1 MTYPGERPYVLLSCA
16 VSVDGCLD
24 DASGERLVLSSEADL
39 DRVDEVRA
47 GCDAILVGAGTIRR
61 DDPRLVIR
69 DPARRAGRAARGQP
83 PDPAKVTLTATGD
96 LDPGARFFTLGGAP
110 KLVYCASPA
119 VKAAVSGLGERAA
132 VIDAGDPLRLSFVLA
147 DLAERRMRRILVE
160 GGAQVLRRFLTEGL
174 ADELQLV
181 IAPFFIGDP
190 AAPRFA
196 GPGSYPHG
204 PGNPMRL
211 AEARP
216 IGDHVLL
223 RYLPGSGHGPVPPP
237 PR

>member
-1 MTYPGERPYVLLSCA
+1 MKSAYVVLSCA

-24 DASGERLVLSSEADL
+24 DASSERLVLSSDVDL
-39 DRVDEVRA
+39 DRVDELRA

-69 DPARRAGRAARGQP
+69 DPARRDGRKARGLP
-83 PDPAKVTLTATGD
+83 PDPAKVTLTATGN
-96 LDPGARFFTLGGAP
+96 LDPGARFFTLGGAA
-110 KLVYCASPA
+110 KLVYCAGPA
-119 VKAAVSGLGERAA
+119 AAAARSRLGDSAE
-132 VIDAGDPLRLSFVLA
+132 VIDAGDPPPVSFVLA
-147 DLAERRMRRILVE
+147 DLAKRQMRRILVE
-160 GGAQVLRRFLTEGL
+160 GGAQVLREFLSCGL

-181 IAPFFIGDP
+181 IAPFFVGDP

-196 GPGSYPHG
+196 PPAAYPHG

-211 AEARP
+211 AEARR

-223 RYLPGSGHGPVPPP
+223 RYLFSRGPGAPPGP
-237 PR
+237 

>member
-1 MTYPGERPYVLLSCA
+1 MTAPPAGRQQRPYVLLSCA

-39 DRVDEVRA
+39 DRVDQVRA
-47 GCDAILVGAGTIRR
+47 GCDAILVGAGTVRR
-61 DDPRLVIR
+61 DDPRLLIR
-69 DPARRAGRAARGQP
+69 DPVRRAERAARGQP
-83 PDPAKVTLTATGD
+83 PSPAKVTLTATGD
-96 LDPGARFFTLGGAP
+96 LDPGARFFTLGGAR

-119 VKAAVSGLGERAA
+119 AAAARSRLGDSAA

-147 DLAERRMRRILVE
+147 DLAERQLRRILVE
-160 GGAQVLRRFLTEGL
+160 GGARVLRGFLAEGL

-181 IAPFFIGDP
+181 IAPFFVGDP

-196 GPGSYPHG
+196 GAGVYPHG
-204 PGNPMRL
+204 RGKPMRL

-223 RYLPGSGHGPVPPP
+223 RYLLRSV
-237 PR
+237 

>member
-1 MTYPGERPYVLLSCA
+1 MTASPRDRPYVLLSCA

-24 DASGERLVLSSEADL
+24 GTSGERLVLSSEADL

-69 DPARRAGRAARGQP
+69 DPARRTERAARGQP
-83 PDPAKVTLTATGD
+83 PDPAKVTVTATGG

-119 VKAAVSGLGERAA
+119 AGATASRLGGSAA
-132 VIDAGDPLRLSFVLA
+132 VIDAGDPPRLSFVLA
-147 DLAERRMRRILVE
+147 DLAKRRMRRILVE
-160 GGAQVLRRFLTEGL
+160 GGAQVLRHFLAGGL

-181 IAPFFIGDP
+181 IAPFFVGDP

-196 GPGSYPHG
+196 APADYPHG
-204 PGNPMRL
+204 PANPMRL
-211 AEARP
+211 AGART

-223 RYLPGSGHGPVPPP
+223 RYLLGP
-237 PR
+237 R